1 MEIYLGSKCIS
12 RIWRWFRR
20 LSSRIRKIWHF
31 IGLARR
37 DFDWDY
43 AYMLE
48 MERAKLEYMAKYFT
62 ESQIAEHDW
71 AVARDAKIC
80 IRLIDIIIGNDSSY
94 VMKDNEKKP
103 FMEWDLVEIKKVNLK
118 NAERFLSKERIDR
131 CSDDHPRMK
140 VYLKDD
146 LRIEKAWNLYCKIRE
161 YNMRSWWN

>member
-1 MEIYLGSKCIS
+1 MGIYLGSKCIS

-62 ESQIAEHDW
+62 ESRIAEHDW

-118 NAERFLSKERIDR
+118 NAERFLSKERIDIYR
-131 CSDDHPRMK
+131 DHPRMK

>member
-48 MERAKLEYMAKYFT
+48 MERVKLEYMAKYFT
-62 ESQIAEHDW
+62 ESRIAEHDW

-118 NAERFLSKERIDR
+118 NAKRFLSKERIDR
-131 CSDDHPRMK
+131 YRDNPRMK

>member
-20 LSSRIRKIWHF
+20 LSSRIRKIWRF

-62 ESQIAEHDW
+62 ESRIAEHDW

-131 CSDDHPRMK
+131 YRDHPRMK

>member
-1 MEIYLGSKCIS
+1 MEIYFGSKCIS

-48 MERAKLEYMAKYFT
+48 MERVKLEYMAKYFT
-62 ESQIAEHDW
+62 ESRIAEHDW

-80 IRLIDIIIGNDSSY
+80 IRLIDIILGNDSSY

-118 NAERFLSKERIDR
+118 NAKRFLSKERIDR
-131 CSDDHPRMK
+131 NRDHPRMK
-140 VYLKDD
+140 VYLKED
-146 LRIEKAWNLYCKIRE
+146 LRIEKAWKLYCKIRE

>member
-1 MEIYLGSKCIS
+1 MEIYFGSKCIS
-12 RIWRWFRR
+12 RIWRRFRR

-48 MERAKLEYMAKYFT
+48 MERVKLEYMAKYFT
-62 ESQIAEHDW
+62 ESRIAEHDW

-80 IRLIDIIIGNDSSY
+80 IRLIDIILGNDSSY

-118 NAERFLSKERIDR
+118 NAKRFLSKERIDR
-131 CSDDHPRMK
+131 YRDHPRMK

-146 LRIEKAWNLYCKIRE
+146 IRIEKAWKLYCKIRE

>member
-1 MEIYLGSKCIS
+1 MEIYFGSKCIS
-12 RIWRWFRR
+12 RIWRRFRR

-48 MERAKLEYMAKYFT
+48 MERVKLEYMAKYFT
-62 ESQIAEHDW
+62 ESRIAEHDW

-80 IRLIDIIIGNDSSY
+80 IRLIDIILGNDSSY
-94 VMKDNEKKP
+94 VMKDNEKKS

-118 NAERFLSKERIDR
+118 NAKRFLSKERIDR
-131 CSDDHPRMK
+131 YRDHPRMK
-140 VYLKDD
+140 VYLKED
-146 LRIEKAWNLYCKIRE
+146 LRIEKAWKLYCKIRE

>member
-12 RIWRWFRR
+12 RIWRWFSR

-31 IGLARR
+31 IELARR

-48 MERAKLEYMAKYFT
+48 MERAKLEDMAKYFT
-62 ESQIAEHDW
+62 ESRIAEHDW

-118 NAERFLSKERIDR
+118 NAERFLSKERMDR
-131 CSDDHPRMK
+131 YRDNPRMK

>member
-1 MEIYLGSKCIS
+1 MEIYFGSKCIS

-48 MERAKLEYMAKYFT
+48 MERIKLEYMAKYFT
-62 ESQIAEHDW
+62 ESRIAEHDW

-103 FMEWDLVEIKKVNLK
+103 LMKWDLVEIKKVNLK

-131 CSDDHPRMK
+131 YCGHPRMK

>member
-1 MEIYLGSKCIS
+1 MEIYFGSKCIS

-48 MERAKLEYMAKYFT
+48 MERVKLEYMAKYFT
-62 ESQIAEHDW
+62 ESRIAEHDW

-118 NAERFLSKERIDR
+118 NAERFLSKERIDIYR
-131 CSDDHPRMK
+131 DHPRMK

>member
-62 ESQIAEHDW
+62 ESRIAEHDW

-94 VMKDNEKKP
+94 VVKDNEKKP

-131 CSDDHPRMK
+131 YRDHPRMK
-140 VYLKDD
+140 VYFKDD

>member
-48 MERAKLEYMAKYFT
+48 MERVKLEYMAKYFT
-62 ESQIAEHDW
+62 ESRIAEHDW

-118 NAERFLSKERIDR
+118 NAERFLSKERMDR
-131 CSDDHPRMK
+131 YRDNPRMK

>member
-1 MEIYLGSKCIS
+1 MEIYFGSKCIS

-20 LSSRIRKIWHF
+20 LSSRIRKIWRF

-48 MERAKLEYMAKYFT
+48 MERAKLEDMAKYFT
-62 ESQIAEHDW
+62 ESRIAEHDW

-131 CSDDHPRMK
+131 YRDNPRMK

>member
-62 ESQIAEHDW
+62 ESRIAEHDW

-131 CSDDHPRMK
+131 YRDNPRMK

>member
-1 MEIYLGSKCIS
+1 MEIYFGSKCIS

-62 ESQIAEHDW
+62 ESRIAEHDW

-80 IRLIDIIIGNDSSY
+80 IRLIDIILGNDSSY

-118 NAERFLSKERIDR
+118 NAKRFLSKERIDR
-131 CSDDHPRMK
+131 YRDHPRMK

-146 LRIEKAWNLYCKIRE
+146 IRIEKAWKLYCKIRE

>member
-1 MEIYLGSKCIS
+1 MEIYFGSKCIS
-12 RIWRWFRR
+12 LIWRRFRR

-62 ESQIAEHDW
+62 ESRIAEHDW

-80 IRLIDIIIGNDSSY
+80 IRLIDIILGNDSSY

-118 NAERFLSKERIDR
+118 NAKRFLSKERIDR
-131 CSDDHPRMK
+131 YRDHPRMK
-140 VYLKDD
+140 VYLKED
-146 LRIEKAWNLYCKIRE
+146 LRIEKAWKLYCKIRE

>member
-1 MEIYLGSKCIS
+1 
-12 RIWRWFRR
+12 
-20 LSSRIRKIWHF
+20 
-31 IGLARR
+31 
-37 DFDWDY
+37 
-43 AYMLE
+43 
-48 MERAKLEYMAKYFT
+48 
-62 ESQIAEHDW
+62 
-71 AVARDAKIC
+71 
-80 IRLIDIIIGNDSSY
+80 
-94 VMKDNEKKP
+94 MKDNEKKP

>member
-62 ESQIAEHDW
+62 ESRIAEHDW

-80 IRLIDIIIGNDSSY
+80 IRLIDIIIGNDCSY
-94 VMKDNEKKP
+94 VMRDNEKKP

-118 NAERFLSKERIDR
+118 NAERFLSKERMDR
-131 CSDDHPRMK
+131 YRDNPRMK

>member
-48 MERAKLEYMAKYFT
+48 MERVKLEYMAKYFT
-62 ESQIAEHDW
+62 ESRIAEHDW

-118 NAERFLSKERIDR
+118 NAERFLSKERIDIYR
-131 CSDDHPRMK
+131 DHPRMK

>member
-48 MERAKLEYMAKYFT
+48 MERVKLEYMAKYFT
-62 ESQIAEHDW
+62 ESRIAEHDW

-131 CSDDHPRMK
+131 YRDNPRMK

>member
-1 MEIYLGSKCIS
+1 MEIYFGSKCIS
-12 RIWRWFRR
+12 RIWRRFRR
-20 LSSRIRKIWHF
+20 LSFRIRKIWHF

-48 MERAKLEYMAKYFT
+48 MERVKLEYMAKYFT
-62 ESQIAEHDW
+62 ESRIAEHDW

-80 IRLIDIIIGNDSSY
+80 IRLIDIILGNDSSY

-118 NAERFLSKERIDR
+118 NAKRFLSKERIDR
-131 CSDDHPRMK
+131 YRDHPRMK
-140 VYLKDD
+140 VYLKED
-146 LRIEKAWNLYCKIRE
+146 LRIEKAWKLYCKIRE

>member
-62 ESQIAEHDW
+62 ESRIAEHDW

-94 VMKDNEKKP
+94 VMKNNEKKP

-118 NAERFLSKERIDR
+118 NAERFLSKERIDIYR
-131 CSDDHPRMK
+131 DHPRMK

>member
-1 MEIYLGSKCIS
+1 MEIYFGSKCIS
-12 RIWRWFRR
+12 QIWRRFRR
-20 LSSRIRKIWHF
+20 LSSRIRKIWRF

-48 MERAKLEYMAKYFT
+48 MERVKLEYMAKYFT
-62 ESQIAEHDW
+62 ESRIAEHDW

-118 NAERFLSKERIDR
+118 NAERFLSKERMDR
-131 CSDDHPRMK
+131 YRDNPRMK

>member
-1 MEIYLGSKCIS
+1 MEIYFGSKCIS
-12 RIWRWFRR
+12 RIWRRFRR

-48 MERAKLEYMAKYFT
+48 MERVKLEYMAKYFT
-62 ESQIAEHDW
+62 ESRIAEHDW

-80 IRLIDIIIGNDSSY
+80 IRLIDIILGNDSSY

-118 NAERFLSKERIDR
+118 NAKRFLSKERIDR
-131 CSDDHPRMK
+131 NRDHPRMK
-140 VYLKDD
+140 VYLKED
-146 LRIEKAWNLYCKIRE
+146 LRIEKAWKLYCKIRE

>member
-48 MERAKLEYMAKYFT
+48 MERVKLEYMAKYFT
-62 ESQIAEHDW
+62 ESRIAEHDW

-131 CSDDHPRMK
+131 YRDNPRMK
-140 VYLKDD
+140 IYLKDD

>member
-1 MEIYLGSKCIS
+1 MEIYFGSKCIS
-12 RIWRWFRR
+12 QIWRRFRR

-31 IGLARR
+31 IGLARY

-48 MERAKLEYMAKYFT
+48 MERAKLEDMAKYFT
-62 ESQIAEHDW
+62 ESRIAEHDW

-131 CSDDHPRMK
+131 YRDHPRMK

>member
-1 MEIYLGSKCIS
+1 MEIYFGSKCIS

-31 IGLARR
+31 IELARR

-62 ESQIAEHDW
+62 ESRIAEHDW

-118 NAERFLSKERIDR
+118 NAERFLSKERMDR
-131 CSDDHPRMK
+131 YRDNPRMK
-140 VYLKDD
+140 IYLKDD

>member
-48 MERAKLEYMAKYFT
+48 MEKAKLEYMAKYFT
-62 ESQIAEHDW
+62 ESRIAEHDW

-118 NAERFLSKERIDR
+118 NAERFLSKERIDIYR
-131 CSDDHPRMK
+131 DHPRMK

>member
-1 MEIYLGSKCIS
+1 
-12 RIWRWFRR
+12 
-20 LSSRIRKIWHF
+20 
-31 IGLARR
+31 
-37 DFDWDY
+37 
-43 AYMLE
+43 

-62 ESQIAEHDW
+62 ESRIAEHDW

-131 CSDDHPRMK
+131 CSDNPRMK

-161 YNMRSWWN
+161 YSMRSWWN

>member
-48 MERAKLEYMAKYFT
+48 MERAKLEDMAKYFT
-62 ESQIAEHDW
+62 ESRIAEHDW

-103 FMEWDLVEIKKVNLK
+103 CMEWDLVEIRKVNLK

-131 CSDDHPRMK
+131 YRDNPRMK

>member
-48 MERAKLEYMAKYFT
+48 MERAKLEDMAKYFT
-62 ESQIAEHDW
+62 ESRIAEHDW

-103 FMEWDLVEIKKVNLK
+103 CMEWDLVEIRKVNLK
-118 NAERFLSKERIDR
+118 NAERFLSKERMDR
-131 CSDDHPRMK
+131 YRDNPRMK